1 MDGPFD
7 IYCDA
12 FTITITPW
20 GANMSFDLREPHPAP
35 TSIQQPKRL
44 GTIRMSNEH
53 LKTLIFMLR
62 QQMMKYEEETGARA
76 EVPTQILAQLGI
88 APEDWDV
95 FWASQEVRE

>member
-1 MDGPFD
+1 
-7 IYCDA
+7 
-12 FTITITPW
+12 
-20 GANMSFDLREPHPAP
+20 
-35 TSIQQPKRL
+35 
-44 GTIRMSNEH
+44 MSNEH

-62 QQMMKYEEETGARA
+62 RQMMKYEEETGARA